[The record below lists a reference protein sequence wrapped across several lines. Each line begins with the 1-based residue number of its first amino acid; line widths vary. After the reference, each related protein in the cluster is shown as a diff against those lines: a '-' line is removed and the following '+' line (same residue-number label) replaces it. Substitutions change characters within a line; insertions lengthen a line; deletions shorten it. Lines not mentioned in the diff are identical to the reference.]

1 MRSRMFV
8 ISIVAVLLL
17 AVQGTVANPG
27 GNGDGDRDFN
37 CAGSCHGDPS
47 FNQQSSAEI
56 SINSSSE
63 SFAGTAYQ
71 FEVTISNSELS
82 SNRLLGAFLLSSTNG
97 NGDHPEDNGWNII
110 QDPNGGTSNYV
121 ESVVPSSGSI
131 NLVWILE
138 TPQESMSTEL
148 FVEIHH
154 GASPNEMN
162 RAFFGLS
169 EPHQIEVIPVPENLP
184 GFAAD
189 WSAPSYRTTGDTSPI
204 ILLTQNTTSVEVLWM
219 LEGESQSHETL
230 VELFEEN
237 KWLAH
242 LPATMGDTVIIY
254 QVKTSNQEFEIA
266 QPWLTMGT
274 KEPDFD
280 GTLWGARMQGLAST
294 LIILAI
300 IVNLQAILQPQ
311 RYRGKMDHTSIVDP
325 STVTSPSNTQIHSN
339 EYPDRLVKYDEYPD
353 LLWDPVEEEWV
364 KEPNLDDD

>member
-1 MRSRMFV
+1 MLV
-8 ISIVAVLLL
+8 ISTVLVLLL
-17 AVQGTVANPG
+17 AVQGSVANPG
-27 GNGDGDRDFN
+27 GNGDENRDFN
-37 CAGSCHGDPS
+37 CAGSCHGDPA

-56 SINSSSE
+56 DIVSSSE

-71 FEVTISNSELS
+71 FEVIINNPELS

-97 NGDHPEDNGWNII
+97 NGDHPEKNGWNII
-110 QDPNGGTSNYV
+110 QDPNGGSSNYV

-138 TPQESMSTEL
+138 TPQEQQITEL
-148 FVEIHH
+148 IVEIHH
-154 GASPNEMN
+154 GANPNEMN

-204 ILLTQNTTSVEVLWM
+204 LLLTENTTSVEVLWM
-219 LEGESQSHETL
+219 LEGESQNHITTVEL
-230 VELFEEN
+230 VEEN
-237 KWLAH
+237 QWLAY
-242 LPATMGDTVIIY
+242 LPATMGDTRILY
-254 QVKTSNQEFEIA
+254 QVKTSNEEFEVA

-274 KEPDFD
+274 QEPEFD
-280 GTLWGARMQGLAST
+280 GTIWGAGLQGFAGA

-300 IVNLQAILQPQ
+300 VVNLQAILQPQ
-311 RYRGKMDHTSIVDP
+311 KERSKIDQTSIVEE
-325 STVTSPSNTQIHSN
+325 SSHNNSSNPENSSKD
-339 EYPDRLVKYDEYPD
+339 YLDRLVKYDEYPD

-364 KEPNLDDD
+364 KEPNSDGD